1 MKSFKDVLK
10 EKEDERKRK
19 YEEELLKGPQHWWD
33 TWEYNDYKKLLKEKR
48 KLEEE
53 LVKYKK
59 RESLRNGKNVK

>member
-33 TWEYNDYKKLLKEKR
+33 AWEYNDYKKLMKEKR

-53 LVKYKK
+53 LTKYKK